1 MLDDC
6 NEIMNSISRCISSG
20 NESRSYCYMAP
31 EVYEGRIELKSD
43 VWSLGISLIEIAE
56 GKNPYHSCIRMAQV
70 TKVVCFNDP
79 PCLTSSIW
87 SDAFV
92 GFVKRCLVKD
102 VNERASVRE
111 LMRVSGDKCE

>member
-1 MLDDC
+1 MGGFELAKQL
-6 NEIMNSISRCISSG
+6 EHA
-20 NESRSYCYMAP
+20 ESKAEVVCGTSWYMAP
-31 EVYEGRIELKSD
+31 EVLDEQTELKSD

-102 VNERASVRE
+102 VNERASVKE
-111 LMRVSGDKCE
+111 LMEVSGGERE

>member
-1 MLDDC
+1 
-6 NEIMNSISRCISSG
+6 MNHSDSV
-20 NESRSYCYMAP
+20 RSEQCGSFRYMAP
-31 EVYEGRIELKSD
+31 EVFDGNTVMKSD

-102 VNERASVRE
+102 VNERASVKE
-111 LMRVSGDKCE
+111 LMEVSGGERG